1 IIDTKRSRAGTEDVY
16 IPKSWTFNALHF
28 LNKNVKP
35 VDLNQVE
42 SHNVDELVQVEEQ
55 TNRED
60 LSNTSFSSISELAPP
75 RKNKTKCAVGKQ
87 NELIE
92 KACSLLSAP
101 QSSTN
106 INATALYWSEK
117 LEHLNPTQRMLAE
130 KGINDTLF
138 EAELGNLRRNSVKII
153 VYPDACNMDVS
164 SAPTPEPTMYNQ
176 LPPLPRF
183 SESSPQPDIKAIRV
197 QRPPPIYVPPP
208 TPSPDSNFGMPL
220 QSEYI
225 TPNYPHT
232 PSPILSS
239 QSSFSSQLPPSGQ
252 AMLIYN
258 TEVGAT
264 EEIQSTE
271 EYSLRSLFSSFPGN

>member
-1 IIDTKRSRAGTEDVY
+1 MVLLNNSRNFMINNEE
-16 IPKSWTFNALHF
+16 SQ
-28 LNKNVKP
+28 NV
-35 VDLNQVE
+35 E
-42 SHNVDELVQVEEQ
+42 ELVQVQEQ

-75 RKNKTKCAVGKQ
+75 RKNKKKSAVGKQ

-117 LEHLNPTQRMLAE
+117 LEHLNRTQRMLAE
-130 KGINDTLF
+130 KGINDILF
-138 EAELGNLRRNSVKII
+138 EAELGNLRRDSVNII
-153 VYPDACNMDVS
+153 VYPDASNTDVS
-164 SAPTPEPTMYNQ
+164 SAPTQEPTMYNQ
-176 LPPLPRF
+176 LPALPRF

-197 QRPPPIYVPPP
+197 RRPAPIYVPPP
-208 TPSPDSNFGMPL
+208 TPSPDSNFGMSL

-232 PSPILSS
+232 PSPIL
-239 QSSFSSQLPPSGQ
+239 SSQLPPSGQ

-271 EYSLRSLFSSFPGN
+271 EYSLRSFFSSFPGN